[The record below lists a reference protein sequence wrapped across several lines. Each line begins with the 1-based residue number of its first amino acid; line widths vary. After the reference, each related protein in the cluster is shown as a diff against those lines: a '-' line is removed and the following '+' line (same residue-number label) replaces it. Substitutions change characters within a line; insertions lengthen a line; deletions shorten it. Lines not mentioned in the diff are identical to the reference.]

1 MRRSSSAA
9 TNGAASAYSH
19 ADRHSDPQSDRDTPA
34 IVTGTIAA
42 HPVRCL
48 SAEEQYRRH
57 QKFRNRLPRERRSQR
72 GNAEIARRLLENK
85 SDSSD

>member
-1 MRRSSSAA
+1 M
-9 TNGAASAYSH
+9 
-19 ADRHSDPQSDRDTPA
+19 
-34 IVTGTIAA
+34 AA

-72 GNAEIARRLLENK
+72 GNAEIARRLLESK